1 MVFIRD
7 ARSTRGRLAF
17 LFINNHQWTAHR
29 YFYQRTEIG
38 CFEIM
43 FDYNWNSFHEILIV
57 YGHSDWGNFP
67 PWTSNAICYWN
78 HNYLSKRVTF
88 RVLFFSLS
96 LKHEIIFQM
105 ICLNGFFKLC
115 LLESKRPIWPKWLN
129 WLRWP
134 EIYS

>member
-29 YFYQRTEIG
+29 YFYQRTKNG
-38 CFEIM
+38 CFEIV
-43 FDYNWNSFHEILIV
+43 FDYNWNSFHEILII
-57 YGHSDWGNFP
+57 YGHSDWGISLHELQMPF
-67 PWTSNAICYWN
+67 AIETIIIYRKG
-78 HNYLSKRVTF
+78 LRFVF
-88 RVLFFSLS
+88 FFSLS